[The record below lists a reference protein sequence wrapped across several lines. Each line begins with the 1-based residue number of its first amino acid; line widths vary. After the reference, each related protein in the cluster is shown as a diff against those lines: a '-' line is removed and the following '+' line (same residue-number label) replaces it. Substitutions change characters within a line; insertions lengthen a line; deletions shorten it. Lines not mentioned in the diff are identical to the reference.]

1 MNFALPAVVVFI
13 LMLPGFVARSR
24 LKRTERRQLDYAPF
38 GQIVTEALVW
48 ACLLHMIWLQICRWV
63 TGLRFNPALA
73 VGLFSSD
80 AKRQAQALDTLASQ
94 ASDITAYLGS
104 LTLLAYVLPSLLR
117 WAITRWRLDREG
129 SLISPWCRFSDA
141 PWYYLLSGA
150 DFAATDMPDIIS
162 ISATVKLGDETVVF
176 TGILDSYECLPDG
189 TLDRLMLEQT
199 TRQPLG
205 KPPDNPPGDEPAS
218 QERLAVVQEGDLFV
232 LSYAQILTLGIEY
245 LKLAPQQAPELL
257 QLQNVPG

>member
-48 ACLLHMIWLQICRWV
+48 ACLLHVAWLQVCKII
-63 TGLRFNPALA
+63 TGLQFNPALA

-80 AKRQAQALDTLASQ
+80 AKRQAQALDTLAHQ
-94 ASDITAYLGS
+94 APDVTAYLGS

-117 WAITRWRLDREG
+117 WAITHWRLDREG
-129 SLISPWCRFSDA
+129 GLISPWCRFSDA

-150 DFAATDMPDIIS
+150 DFEAADMPDIIS
-162 ISATVKLGDETVVF
+162 ISATVALGSDTFLF

-189 TLDRLMLEQT
+189 TLDRLMLEQAL
-199 TRQPLG
+199 RRPLSQTP
-205 KPPDNPPGDEPAS
+205 KDSPSVDPTS
-218 QERLAVVQEGDLFV
+218 QERLAEVQEGDLFV
-232 LSYAQILTLGIEY
+232 LHYTQILTLGIEY
-245 LKLAPQQAPELL
+245 LKLAPQQAT
-257 QLQNVPG
+257 QNVPG

>member
-48 ACLLHMIWLQICRWV
+48 TCLLHVAWLQVCQAL
-63 TGLRFNPALA
+63 TGLRFNPGLA

-80 AKRQAQALDTLASQ
+80 AKRQAQALDTVASQ
-94 ASDITAYLGS
+94 APEITAYLGS
-104 LTLLAYVLPSLLR
+104 LTLLAYLLPSLLR

-129 SLISPWCRFSDA
+129 SLVSPWCRFSDA

-150 DFAATDMPDIIS
+150 DFEAEDMPDIIS
-162 ISATVKLGDETVVF
+162 ISATMELGNDTFLF

-189 TLDRLMLEQT
+189 TLDRLMLEQA

-205 KPPDNPPGDEPAS
+205 PTLTALPHEDQAPQA
-218 QERLAVVQEGDLFV
+218 RLPETQEGDLFV
-232 LSYAQILTLGIEY
+232 LRYAQVLTLGIEY
-245 LKLAPQQAPELL
+245 LKLAPQPQK
-257 QLQNVPG
+257 VPG

>member
-48 ACLLHMIWLQICRWV
+48 ACLLHMVWLQICEFI

-94 ASDITAYLGS
+94 APDITVYLVS
-104 LTLLAYVLPSLLR
+104 LTLLAYILPSLLR

-150 DFAATDMPDIIS
+150 DFEVADMPDIIS
-162 ISATVKLGDETVVF
+162 ISATVELGDDTVVF

-189 TLDRLMLEQT
+189 TLDRLMLEQA
-199 TRQPLG
+199 TRRPLG
-205 KPPDNPPGDEPAS
+205 RAPTEPPHDALAS
-218 QERLAVVQEGDLFV
+218 QNHFAEVQEGDLFV
-232 LSYAQILTLGIEY
+232 LRYAQILTLGIEY
-245 LKLAPQQAPELL
+245 LKLAPQQAPEL
-257 QLQNVPG
+257 QPQNVPG

>member
-48 ACLLHMIWLQICRWV
+48 ACLLHVAWLQICNAL
-63 TGLRFNPALA
+63 TGRHFNPALA

-80 AKRQAQALDTLASQ
+80 AKRQTQALDTLASQ
-94 ASDITAYLGS
+94 APDITAYLGT
-104 LTLLAYVLPSLLR
+104 LTLLAYILPSLLR

-150 DFAATDMPDIIS
+150 DFAAADMPDIIS
-162 ISATVKLGDETVVF
+162 ISATVALGSDTFLF

-189 TLDRLMLEQT
+189 TLDRLMLEQA

-205 KPPDNPPGDEPAS
+205 KTATATTHADPAPA
-218 QERLAVVQEGDLFV
+218 QHLAETQEGDLFV
-232 LSYAQILTLGIEY
+232 LRYAQVLTLGIEY
-245 LKLAPQQAPELL
+245 LKLAPQQAPSI
-257 QLQNVPG
+257 QNVPG